1 MESGV
6 CLFDQMIG
14 QGWMVVG
21 LDKNPSL
28 ALTPVQLDALQFLDG
43 RTITIV
49 AASSTEAGDAVDVD
63 GTYAQWLSSIDAA
76 YFIIR
81 PDFYV
86 AATAKSEAELSR
98 RLDEVISKLH
108 LRT

>member
-1 MESGV
+1 
-6 CLFDQMIG
+6 
-14 QGWMVVG
+14 MVVG

-49 AASSTEAGDAVDVD
+49 AASSTEAGDAVDVE

>member
-1 MESGV
+1 M
-6 CLFDQMIG
+6 
-14 QGWMVVG
+14 
-21 LDKNPSL
+21 
-28 ALTPVQLDALQFLDG
+28 
-43 RTITIV
+43 
-49 AASSTEAGDAVDVD
+49 DVD